1 MRELKGLTSR
11 RTVIWVCLGVLCYP
25 CFAQQNRLYN
35 LEIRQIDQ
43 GVQVVAYCDNPVK
56 YHSIP
61 INNPPRLI
69 LYLWDVIC
77 SFPRRGFVLNSGPI
91 SEVKLTQW
99 TTNPGVVRLVMD
111 FSYPTKYQIL
121 GGTDSL
127 AIIVEE
133 EADLISSDQAVGI
146 DVLNNTI
153 LSMDYHEA
161 EITNVLRLLAQQ
173 NGLNIVA
180 SDEVKGK
187 ITLSLTNVT
196 LKEALDNI
204 LKANGYNYIINGNV
218 IFVKPAEKTI
228 SGEMIT
234 KVYRL
239 KYIDAYNLKEAISD
253 VLSSHAK
260 VRVFSEDFQPRSRG
274 KEGQPENKEGC
285 RYSVL
290 IVTDLPENIKRIDH
304 IVEELDV
311 SAPQIMIEAKL
322 IEVSPIEQK
331 KLGIDWD
338 KSITASLLDEYILP
352 SGRSQS
358 YSVFSEGPAKGKQL
372 VFGKLSATEFTA
384 VLEFLKTKT
393 NAKLISNPRI
403 LASDN
408 QESSI
413 SVGTTVPIPQIHRG
427 VAGQGDII
435 TFMYKD
441 VNISLK
447 VTAHITEDRHIVMA
461 VNPVIE
467 EITGEVVVDKNKA
480 PITSK
485 RSVSTVVSVKDGET
499 IVIGGLIKEN
509 TIKTIKKV
517 WLLGDIPLLGY
528 LFRHQ
533 ALEKKQTDL
542 LIFITPRIVE

>member
-1 MRELKGLTSR
+1 
-11 RTVIWVCLGVLCYP
+11 
-25 CFAQQNRLYN
+25 
-35 LEIRQIDQ
+35 
-43 GVQVVAYCDNPVK
+43 VVAYCDNPVK
-56 YHSIP
+56 YYSIP
-61 INNPPRLI
+61 IDDPPRLI

-77 SFPRRGFVLNSGPI
+77 SFPRREFVLNSGPI

-133 EADLISSDQAVGI
+133 EADSISFEQAAGI

-204 LKANGYNYIINGNV
+204 LKANGYNYIVDGNV
-218 IFVKPAEKTI
+218 ILVKPIEKTI

-253 VLSSHAK
+253 ILSPHAR
-260 VRVFSEDFQPRSRG
+260 VRVFSEDFQPRPKG
-274 KEGQPENKEGC
+274 GEEGRPEEGGGR

-290 IVTDLPENIKRIDH
+290 IVTDLPESIKRIDH

-311 SAPQIMIEAKL
+311 PAPQIMIEAKL
-322 IEVSPIEQK
+322 IEVSPIEQE

-352 SGRSQS
+352 SGQPQS
-358 YSVFSEGPAKGKQL
+358 YSALSEIPAKGKQL
-372 VFGKLSATEFTA
+372 IFGKLSTSEFNA

-393 NAKLISNPRI
+393 DAKLISNPRI

-408 QESSI
+408 QESII

-447 VTAHITEDRHIVMA
+447 VTPHITEDRHIVMA

-467 EITGEVVVDKNKA
+467 EITGEVVVDRNRA

-509 TIKTIKKV
+509 TVKTVRKV
-517 WLLGDIPLLGY
+517 WLLGDIPLLGH
-528 LFRHQ
+528 LFRHHV
-533 ALEKKQTDL
+533 LEKKQTDL
-542 LIFITPRIVE
+542 LIFITPHIISE